1 MFVASRSILSNFF
14 EEKWPQNHPQCF
26 SGLSCA
32 LFPTTFL
39 EIAVCV
45 NLRPNSKWP
54 VTWLLEVRENYRKTW
69 MLTPFRLRVEGGGGG
84 WATPLAKKSNHC
96 KTVQAKANELSDL
109 SLNLTGNILKS
120 SWRVRQYW
128 FYHGNRVCIL
138 SKKLVLFLFL
148 LIEFLYYP

>member
-1 MFVASRSILSNFF
+1 MRKPPTQQQVTSHVISWS
-14 EEKWPQNHPQCF
+14 
-26 SGLSCA
+26 SGEL
-32 LFPTTFL
+32 PK
-39 EIAVCV
+39 
-45 NLRPNSKWP
+45 NLDVDLIQTEGGR
-54 VTWLLEVRENYRKTW
+54 
-69 MLTPFRLRVEGGGGG
+69 GGGGG
-84 WATPLAKKSNHC
+84 LSYPLAKKSNHC
-96 KTVQAKANELSDL
+96 KTVQAKANKLSYL

>member
-1 MFVASRSILSNFF
+1 MRKPPTQQQVTSHVTSWS
-14 EEKWPQNHPQCF
+14 
-26 SGLSCA
+26 SGEL
-32 LFPTTFL
+32 PK
-39 EIAVCV
+39 
-45 NLRPNSKWP
+45 NLDVDLIQTEGGR
-54 VTWLLEVRENYRKTW
+54 
-69 MLTPFRLRVEGGGGG
+69 GGGGG

-128 FYHGNRVCIL
+128 FYHGNQVCIL

>member
-1 MFVASRSILSNFF
+1 MRKPPIQQQVTSHVTSWS
-14 EEKWPQNHPQCF
+14 
-26 SGLSCA
+26 SGEL
-32 LFPTTFL
+32 PK
-39 EIAVCV
+39 
-45 NLRPNSKWP
+45 NLD
-54 VTWLLEVRENYRKTW
+54 VDAIQTEVGR
-69 MLTPFRLRVEGGGGG
+69 GGGGVELP
-84 WATPLAKKSNHC
+84 PLAKKSNHC
-96 KTVQAKANELSDL
+96 KTVQAKANKLSDL